1 MNDIGSRIAII
12 VKKNGGKNVAFAER
26 LNIDSSYVTQLV
38 NGKRSPSERL
48 ILAICREFNVRREW
62 LETGDGAMEL
72 ETQSQTLDRVARR
85 YSKSRTF
92 RALLDV
98 FMQLDEE
105 GQDNVEAYIEKLT
118 YALARGE
125 DPAGVEITQEDL
137 AKNAEETQKRIAPHT
152 GEATG

>member
-1 MNDIGSRIAII
+1 MNDIGSRIAIV

-26 LNIDSSYVTQLV
+26 LNIDSSYVTQLI

-62 LETGDGAMEL
+62 LETGEGAMEL
-72 ETQSQTLDRVARR
+72 ETQSQMMDRVARR

-98 FMQLDEE
+98 FMQLDED
-105 GQDNVEAYIEKLT
+105 GQDSVETYIERLT
-118 YALARGE
+118 DALARGE

-137 AKNAEETQKRIAPHT
+137 AKNAEETQKIIAPHT
-152 GEATG
+152 DEATG